1 MQWLSSIMYI
11 ISKLTTVLIF
21 VEILH
26 FEKTLIIVY
35 SAYSHNVVDDG
46 PVTKVSCLDSGH
58 FLGNSSLE
66 VVTIVDTPGKA

>member
-1 MQWLSSIMYI
+1 M
-11 ISKLTTVLIF
+11 VIF
-21 VEILH
+21 DHVHYFKANNRIDICWNIT
-26 FEKTLIIVY
+26 FIVY

-58 FLGNSSLE
+58 FLGNSSLQ